1 MINSML
7 QAFLYTSKF
16 IIGGNGNLDLYY
28 FFSIIIIVTYFLKKP
43 KQCEKVMIC
52 AVIIIFFQ
60 IIIGSINGIQQDY
73 QRNLVTI
80 SKTILNIVLMVYI
93 SQKYQEWNL
102 DQFINCVTMIL
113 LLETVAAFIFDD
125 SILWRH
131 NDLINVYSKTRL
143 QLLYIEPSE
152 LSLHCGFLI
161 ILILMNIMENGFNKR
176 YILNTAVVGLDL
188 ILTAGMSGIACL
200 AIAIAIYVLIR
211 IFKRYVSKKY
221 IILFASCIILGIVI
235 LMVKKELLY
244 RMIAIMNGTDGS
256 LYSRFSGPSK
266 VLFSV
271 LKSTNYM
278 GLGAGMLNTPQGFA
292 CTGLYYKFPNSIM
305 YFIAEFGT
313 LGIVL
318 LIYLNYKI
326 YQNIRKCKKSY
337 LVIPWVY
344 IMVFQIIGGYYTNP
358 FFWFAYGIL
367 FSYKYKNGESVTK
380 QGNNLE

>member
-1 MINSML
+1 ML